1 MWNLK
6 TFLHSHILKNHI
18 HTYNSWIPHYFMI
31 DISQNISR
39 IKLFQ
44 MTRKTSQYFNMK
56 LFYTFKAL
64 KPPSSLVVDF
74 VGDEKRPSLTT
85 SALQVVDLPYP
96 LEYSP
101 TLEYNLTP
109 FQKSCFWAFSWI
121 DPHFLVKKSPFCGI
135 FWIEPHP
142 KTHIEKYNPVVI
154 LERIRYL
161 HRLLH

>member
-1 MWNLK
+1 MKATKITNVKPCGK
-6 TFLHSHILKNHI
+6 TFLDSHILKNHI

-74 VGDEKRPSLTT
+74 VGDEKRPWLTT
-85 SALQVVDLPYP
+85 SAMQGRRSIHILDRFQSLPNIKEDRDWISLFLLFSLLCMP
-96 LEYSP
+96 ADATSP
-101 TLEYNLTP
+101 
-109 FQKSCFWAFSWI
+109 CFALHIKWGNHVMHYIMWI
-121 DPHFLVKKSPFCGI
+121 HLAQ
-135 FWIEPHP
+135 
-142 KTHIEKYNPVVI
+142 
-154 LERIRYL
+154 L
-161 HRLLH
+161 

>member
-1 MWNLK
+1 MLAKNPNSWW
-6 TFLHSHILKNHI
+6 LHWEDPQIYTCNVISCLHALYNVSTISILLIYNHI
-18 HTYNSWIPHYFMI
+18 VMYI
-31 DISQNISR
+31 
-39 IKLFQ
+39 
-44 MTRKTSQYFNMK
+44 
-56 LFYTFKAL
+56 
-64 KPPSSLVVDF
+64 
-74 VGDEKRPSLTT
+74 
-85 SALQVVDLPYP
+85 PYP

-154 LERIRYL
+154 LERIRYFVL
-161 HRLLH
+161 RSPDFSQFILGASMFDFNTSIIAEWTLKYVVFKKNQPT